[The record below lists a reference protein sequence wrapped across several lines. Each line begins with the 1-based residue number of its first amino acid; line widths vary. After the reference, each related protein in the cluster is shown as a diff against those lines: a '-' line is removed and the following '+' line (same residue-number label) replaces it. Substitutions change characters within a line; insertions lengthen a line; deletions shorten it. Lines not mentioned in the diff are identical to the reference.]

1 MVRNPAVAGQFYPG
15 TKASL
20 EENLEEMIPEVASKI
35 NAIGAVAPHAGYM
48 YSGSTAGEVY
58 ARIKPKATYIVL
70 SPNHTGYGVPF
81 ALSAEPWQT
90 PLGEVQID
98 EDFILA
104 LKQKTGLV
112 QEDQQAHI
120 FEHSVEVQV
129 PFIQK
134 TAPDAKIVPI
144 TVLHG
149 SIAQLQEVAD
159 AIASTITE
167 TGGDAVIIASSDMTH
182 YESRESAKKKDQ
194 MAIQKIL
201 ELDPEGMLQT
211 VEGKNITMCGYI
223 PASIMLMA
231 AKKLNAKK
239 AELVKY
245 TDSGDVT
252 GDTAQVVGYAGIIV
266 Y

>member
-1 MVRNPAVAGQFYPG
+1 M
-15 TKASL
+15 
-20 EENLEEMIPEVASKI
+20 
-35 NAIGAVAPHAGYM
+35 
-48 YSGSTAGEVY
+48 
-58 ARIKPKATYIVL
+58 
-70 SPNHTGYGVPF
+70 
-81 ALSAEPWQT
+81 
-90 PLGEVQID
+90 
-98 EDFILA
+98 
-104 LKQKTGLV
+104 
-112 QEDQQAHI
+112 QEDREAHI
-120 FEHSVEVQV
+120 FEHSIEVQV